1 LLPLPVLER
10 AAFFYARNDVLILK
24 RAHNIVKYAMILYF
38 CPAAEA
44 EGAMGERLKPAVC

>member
-1 LLPLPVLER
+1 LNAEYIVLK
-10 AAFFYARNDVLILK
+10 LK
-24 RAHNIVKYAMILYF
+24 SADNIVKYAMILYF